1 VASGNERSALAAA
14 DLIGRAV
21 VDIVGAAARSVIMH
35 GSLATGGFR
44 PGRSDIDLLV
54 VVDGAL
60 TDAQATALEGVVRE
74 ADPGT
79 AAGIDLHVVTAE
91 ATGRPARAPA
101 LELYLGRHGRS
112 PIALEVERR
121 VAAAPDLAT
130 ELSMALSDGC
140 ALAGA
145 PPDEVIAPV
154 PAEWIIDRGRY
165 WLMTWQSLTDDAAHA
180 AFMVLT
186 ACRIWRF
193 ALESVHCSKPRAAQ
207 WALDRDPSLAVVRQA
222 IRQYEQEPA
231 AVVDERGL
239 ADLLGT
245 VLRETGSSAVAAP
258 GLGPGSGSYIVT
270 RDEADSCRGQGGC
283 PGGIHAGG

>member
-1 VASGNERSALAAA
+1 VTSGNEPPASAAA
-14 DLIGRAV
+14 DLICAAV
-21 VDIVGAAARSVIMH
+21 VDLVGAAGRSVILH
-35 GSLATGGFR
+35 GSLSTGGFR

-54 VVDGAL
+54 VVDGGL

-74 ADPGT
+74 ADLGP

-91 ATGRPARAPA
+91 AAGRPARAPA
-101 LELYLGRHGRS
+101 LELYLGRHGGS

-121 VAAAPDLAT
+121 VAASSDLVT
-130 ELSMALSDGC
+130 ELSMALSDGR

-145 PPDEVIAPV
+145 SPDEVIAPV
-154 PAEWIIDRGRY
+154 PAEWIIDRGRH
-165 WLMTWQSLTDDAAHA
+165 WLTTWQSLTDDAEHA

-193 ALESVHCSKPRAAQ
+193 ALERVHCSKPRAAQ

-231 AVVDERGL
+231 AVVDERGV
-239 ADLLGT
+239 ADLLDA
-245 VLRETGSSAVAAP
+245 VLRETASRTTNRPA
-258 GLGPGSGSYIVT
+258 
-270 RDEADSCRGQGGC
+270 
-283 PGGIHAGG
+283 